1 MILLRARSSLKK
13 QELLQL
19 AERRGALLLNPQKL
33 NSVEELLLS
42 EKLAEDSI
50 REKRNIARKKE
61 KEFLLWLS
69 AAKDISS
76 ALEKYSFRIPEDF
89 FFVCFSGKK
98 GELKKDFRLE
108 EKPAALRK
116 RATPLEVERISLSRI
131 KK

>member
-1 MILLRARSSLKK
+1 MILLRARSSLTK

-19 AERRGALLLNPQKL
+19 AERKGALLIDPEKL
-33 NSVEELLLS
+33 NSEEELLLS
-42 EKLAEDSI
+42 ERLAEDSI
-50 REKRNIARKKE
+50 REKRNVARKKE

-76 ALEKYSFRIPEDF
+76 ALDKYSFRTPEDF

-98 GELKKDFRLE
+98 GELQKDFRLE
-108 EKPAALRK
+108 EKPASLRK
-116 RATPLEVERISLSRI
+116 KATPLEVERISLSRI